1 MDYKLLEEEMYV
13 EIDFEYVSDFDLNV
27 FEEIDIYLIMVMSK
41 SIIVL

>member
-27 FEEIDIYLIMVMSK
+27 FEEIYIYLIMVMSK
-41 SIIVL
+41 NIIVL